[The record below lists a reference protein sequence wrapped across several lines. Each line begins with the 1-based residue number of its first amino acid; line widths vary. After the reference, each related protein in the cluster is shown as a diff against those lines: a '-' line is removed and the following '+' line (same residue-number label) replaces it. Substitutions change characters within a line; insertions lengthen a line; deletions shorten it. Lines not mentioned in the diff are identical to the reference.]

1 MRLSLAA
8 GEVSGDQLGAGL
20 LQALLNLEPDLLPAG
35 VGGPALARAGCR
47 IWQPMDTL
55 SVMGL
60 WEVLGKLPELLR
72 FRRHFLQRLHQ
83 WQPDLYLGID
93 APDFNFPVEARL
105 KQRGVPTVHYVSP
118 SVWAWR
124 EKRVER
130 IRESCDHV
138 LCLLPFE
145 VDFYARHDIPATF
158 VGHPFARQIPL
169 QPDRQAAR
177 DRLALDDGHRWVAL
191 LPGSRMGELQRLA
204 PRFLQAAQYMLRQEP
219 ELAFALP
226 AAGPKQQAWLQ
237 QQITQAGLQA
247 HILCLNGHARCVM
260 QACET
265 GLIASGTAA
274 LEAMLC
280 KLPMVVAYQVHP
292 MTATLIRW
300 LKLMKTRQFS
310 LPNILHGGAL
320 VTELIQEQATPEHL
334 ASESLRLLRDPQQ
347 QQAQTRRFTELHHQL
362 RQDSDRLAA
371 EVILRV
377 AGR

>member
-20 LQALLNLEPDLLPAG
+20 LQALLNLEPNLLPAG
-35 VGGPALARAGCR
+35 IGGPALARAGCR

-60 WEVLGKLPELLR
+60 WEVLGRLPQLLR
-72 FRRHFLQRLHQ
+72 FRRRFVEKLHQ

-105 KQRGVPTVHYVSP
+105 KQRGIPVVHYVSP

-124 EKRVER
+124 EKRVET
-130 IRESCDHV
+130 IRHSCDHV
-138 LCLLPFE
+138 LCLFPFE
-145 VDFYARHDIPATF
+145 EDFYARHDIPATF

-177 DRLALDDGHRWVAL
+177 DRLALDDDHHWLAL

-204 PRFLQAAQYMLRQEP
+204 PRFLQAAKHMLRQEP
-219 ELAFALP
+219 SLAFALP

-237 QQITQAGLQA
+237 QQIDQAGLSEQV
-247 HILCLNGHARCVM
+247 LCLNGHARCVM

-274 LEAMLC
+274 LEALLC

-292 MTATLIRW
+292 MTATLIRR

-320 VTELIQEQATPEHL
+320 VRELIQEQATPEKL
-334 ASESLRLLRDPQQ
+334 ATETLQLLRDPQQ
-347 QQAQTRRFTELHHQL
+347 QQIQTRRFAELHQQL
-362 RQDSDRLAA
+362 LRDSDRLAA
-371 EVILRV
+371 EVILQV